1 MSKEILLRYWKET
14 KLVKD
19 ERLIKAFK
27 AIPRED
33 FILPQYK
40 ADAYADYP
48 LPIPGGQTIS
58 QPSTVM
64 IMIDGLE
71 LKETDRVLEIGAGS
85 GWCAALIAYIIKKG
99 FVYTTEIIEQLAK
112 FAESNIKN
120 MKIKNIKVINC
131 DGSKGYSKKSP
142 YNKIIVTAACPEIP
156 KPLISQL
163 KNNGTIIAPVGD
175 YYSQNMIKAKK
186 VNGKLIEE
194 SLGKFRFVPL
204 KGEFGFQK

>member
-85 GWCAALIAYIIKKG
+85 GWCAALIAYIVKKG

-142 YNKIIVTAACPEIP
+142 YNKIIVTASCPEIP
-156 KPLISQL
+156 KPLIAQL
-163 KNNGTIIAPVGD
+163 KNNGIIIAPVGD

-194 SLGKFRFVPL
+194 SLGEFRFVPL